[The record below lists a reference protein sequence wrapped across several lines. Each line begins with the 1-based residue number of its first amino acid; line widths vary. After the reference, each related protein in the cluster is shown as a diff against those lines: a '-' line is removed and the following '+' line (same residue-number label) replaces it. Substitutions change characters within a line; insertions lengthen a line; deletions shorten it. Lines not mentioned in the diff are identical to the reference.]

1 MINHVICCM
10 LLWPAELPGARGRFS
25 ALVQSLIKGSNIS
38 VIVTDFVSPVNSL
51 SLHLALHLEA
61 LLLLLLLL
69 LLLIASLHFFERSL
83 TLWLAL
89 PQRQQAPTFLLIT
102 EILWRHISLSQIL
115 FPKDFG
121 SKIRELV
128 RGNLFI
134 LKKSPFYAS
143 FEAKPPPAV
152 TSGLSAFLRLN
163 SLGVASCL
171 QNGMGRMKLCSS
183 QTKKSWLSNVAR
195 EQQYWFV
202 KAHICV
208 DRTVR

>member
-1 MINHVICCM
+1 M
-10 LLWPAELPGARGRFS
+10 LLWPAELPGAKGRFS
-25 ALVQSLIKGSNIS
+25 ALFQSLIERSNIS
-38 VIVTDFVSPVNSL
+38 VIVTDLVSPVNSF

-61 LLLLLLLL
+61 LLLLLLL

-89 PQRQQAPTFLLIT
+89 PPRQQAPTFLLIT

-115 FPKDFG
+115 APKDFG

-128 RGNLFI
+128 RGNLNI
-134 LKKSPFYAS
+134 LKNFPFYAS

-171 QNGMGRMKLCSS
+171 QNRMGRMKLCSS

-202 KAHICV
+202 KAHIYV
-208 DRTVR
+208 DRTSR

>member
-1 MINHVICCM
+1 M
-10 LLWPAELPGARGRFS
+10 LFCTFS
-25 ALVQSLIKGSNIS
+25 IFDRALQHLGHRHRLGLTCKQSLLPPCPPSRDLPS
-38 VIVTDFVSPVNSL
+38 SSSYREPSLLREVFDFMTCTATETAGP
-51 SLHLALHLEA
+51 
-61 LLLLLLLL
+61 
-69 LLLIASLHFFERSL
+69 HFPSHHRD
-83 TLWLAL
+83 
-89 PQRQQAPTFLLIT
+89 
-102 EILWRHISLSQIL
+102 LWRHISLSQIL
-115 FPKDFG
+115 APKDFG

-128 RGNLFI
+128 RGNLNI
-134 LKKSPFYAS
+134 LKNFPFYAS

-171 QNGMGRMKLCSS
+171 QNEMGRMKLWSS

-208 DRTVR
+208 DRTSR